1 MADQDGNY
9 GEAGEESG
17 GGYYDENG
25 TWIDAYA
32 EAEDNGEHVEGYY
45 EEAGN
50 WVEVIES
57 AEAALA
63 LEGGYYDEW
72 GNWVEA
78 NEDVAGYDEGYY
90 DEWDNW
96 VEPGI
101 AEEESAVE
109 VVDGSGYYDEW
120 GTWVDYASSYEAVR
134 NEPDAA
140 ALPQASVP
148 NTSAAIGAPVM
159 PAVGGAGVAGLGG
172 GGNGGA
178 SSGSVNVEGAF
189 KLKQTAMFVACE
201 RRDDEAVLALMEAAY
216 AEPGKKRE
224 AHLITNFR
232 IRLEIIRDDLR
243 QYRLCLE
250 PKRVCFFS

>member
-9 GEAGEESG
+9 GEVGEESG
-17 GGYYDENG
+17 GGYYDEIG
-25 TWIDAYA
+25 TWIDAHA
-32 EAEDNGEHVEGYY
+32 EAEDNGEHVEGYF

-50 WVEVIES
+50 WVEVSES

-63 LEGGYYDEW
+63 HEGGYYDEW

-78 NEDVAGYDEGYY
+78 NEEVAGYEEGYY

-101 AEEESAVE
+101 VEEESAVE

-120 GTWVDYASSYEAVR
+120 GAWVDTSGSYAGVSH
-134 NEPDAA
+134 EPAA
-140 ALPQASVP
+140 ATLRQAAVP
-148 NTSAAIGAPVM
+148 NTSAATGAPAM
-159 PAVGGAGVAGLGG
+159 PGAGGAGLGG
-172 GGNGGA
+172 GGKVGA

-201 RRDDEAVLALMEAAY
+201 RRDEEAVLALMEAAY
-216 AEPGKKRE
+216 AEPGKKRK
-224 AHLITNFR
+224 
-232 IRLEIIRDDLR
+232 
-243 QYRLCLE
+243 
-250 PKRVCFFS
+250 PV

>member
-17 GGYYDENG
+17 GGYYEENG

-50 WVEVIES
+50 WVE
-57 AEAALA
+57 AH
-63 LEGGYYDEW
+63 
-72 GNWVEA
+72 
-78 NEDVAGYDEGYY
+78 EDVAGYEEGYY

-140 ALPQASVP
+140 ALSQASVP

-201 RRDDEAVLALMEAAY
+201 RRDEEAVLALMEAAY
-216 AEPGKKRE
+216 AEPGKKRRP
-224 AHLITNFR
+224 I
-232 IRLEIIRDDLR
+232 
-243 QYRLCLE
+243 
-250 PKRVCFFS
+250 